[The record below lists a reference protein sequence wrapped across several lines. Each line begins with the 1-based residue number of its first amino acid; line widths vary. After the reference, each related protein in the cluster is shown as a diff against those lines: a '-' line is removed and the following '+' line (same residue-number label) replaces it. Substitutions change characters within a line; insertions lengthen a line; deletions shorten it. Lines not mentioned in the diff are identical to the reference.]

1 VISWFQDLLTN
12 STCTTTAGLVSI
24 SYLILAAAAS
34 ASNAGTGGGGKMGAG
49 WLVLHLTVLT
59 AGELYLSPVGL
70 SFMTVVAPRELA
82 SMMMGVWFLSSFLG
96 NYLSGE
102 LGALYA
108 YMVRKTKSH
117 TRRGK

>member
-1 VISWFQDLLTN
+1 
-12 STCTTTAGLVSI
+12 
-24 SYLILAAAAS
+24 
-34 ASNAGTGGGGKMGAG
+34 MGAG